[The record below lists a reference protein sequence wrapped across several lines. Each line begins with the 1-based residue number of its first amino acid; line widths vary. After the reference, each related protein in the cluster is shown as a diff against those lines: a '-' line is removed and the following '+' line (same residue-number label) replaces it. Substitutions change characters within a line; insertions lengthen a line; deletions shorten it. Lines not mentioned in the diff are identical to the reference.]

1 MVKDKTLKISE
12 GSHRQLKLIATSKGV
27 SIKTYLEKIIT
38 ELYEN
43 FQGIDTLPLSEEEKE
58 DLKVSE
64 EDIKAGRIYTLEDV
78 INEDSETNW
87 HCKEE
92 YK

>member
-78 INEDSETNW
+78 INEDSETN
-87 HCKEE
+87 
-92 YK
+92 

>member
-12 GSHRQLKLIATSKGV
+12 GSHRQLKLIATSKGF

-43 FQGIDTLPLSEEEKE
+43 FQDIDTLPLSEEEKE
-58 DLKVSE
+58 DLKISE
-64 EDIKAGRIYTLEDV
+64 EDIKAGRIYNLEDV
-78 INEDSETNW
+78 INEDSETN
-87 HCKEE
+87 
-92 YK
+92 